1 VRLLAENKIGSLPLL
16 AAPEPLQFLGIVPVS
31 CCREFLL

>member
-1 VRLLAENKIGSLPLL
+1 MIGSLPLL
-16 AAPEPLQFLGIVPVS
+16 AAPESLQVLGIVPVS